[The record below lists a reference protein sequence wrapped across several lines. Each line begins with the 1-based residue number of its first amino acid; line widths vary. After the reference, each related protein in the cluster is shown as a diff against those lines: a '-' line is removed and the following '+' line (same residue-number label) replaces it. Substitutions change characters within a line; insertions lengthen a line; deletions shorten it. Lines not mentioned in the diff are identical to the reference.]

1 MATHLY
7 NPYEPKKVSKAKRTS
22 APKKTVKAAKTTKA
36 AKAAK
41 AAKAVGGFNLTPLIS
56 ALLLA
61 GIKLSLEQNKKNGT
75 NGTKSNKDK
84 KITDARKS
92 SKPKRRPRTV

>member
-7 NPYEPKKVSKAKRTS
+7 NPYEPKKAAKAT
-22 APKKTVKAAKTTKA
+22 KATKTTKA
-36 AKAAK
+36 AKAT
-41 AAKAVGGFNLTPLIS
+41 GGFNLTPLIS

-61 GIKLSLEQNKKNGT
+61 GIKLSLEQNK
-75 NGTKSNKDK
+75 NGTKGTKGTKDE
-84 KITDARKS
+84 KITDGRKS

>member
-22 APKKTVKAAKTTKA
+22 APKKTAKAAKTT
-36 AKAAK
+36 K

-61 GIKLSLEQNKKNGT
+61 GIKLSLEQNKNGANGT
-75 NGTKSNKDK
+75 RGTKSNKDK

>member
-7 NPYEPKKVSKAKRTS
+7 NPYEPKKVSKAKRSS
-22 APKKTVKAAKTTKA
+22 APKKTVKAAKAT
-36 AKAAK
+36 KAAK

-75 NGTKSNKDK
+75 RGTKSNKDK